1 MAGGPVAR
9 PYAEAMIEIGVEK
22 GLLDT
27 FRENL
32 DFIADTVLADSDF
45 RAFYESPRIDREV
58 KRKLVVGALGQQLH
72 EHVVSLLEM
81 LIEKGRQFALPAI
94 IDQFRELHDEK
105 AGRVSV
111 QVFTARPLESAG
123 AANLASRLTGI
134 LKKEIRLQEE
144 VDATLLGG
152 VVLHVGDTVVDGSL
166 KRRLDTLDRK
176 MRSSGKLNGEGI
188 YED

>member
-9 PYAEAMIEIGVEK
+9 PYAEALIEIGVEQ

-32 DFIADTVLADSDF
+32 EFLAGYFSGNTEF
-45 RAFYESPRIDREV
+45 LAFYESPRIDRQV
-58 KRKLVVGALGQQLH
+58 KRRVIVEAFGPQLH
-72 EHVVSLLEM
+72 EHIISLLEM
-81 LIEKGRQFALPAI
+81 IVEKGRQFALPDI
-94 IDQFRELHDEK
+94 IEHYRELHDEK
-105 AGRVSV
+105 SGRMRV
-111 QVFTARPLESAG
+111 QVFTAMALEP
-123 AANLASRLTGI
+123 AATTEMVIRLAGI

-144 VDATLLGG
+144 VDPSLLGG

-166 KRRLDTLDRK
+166 KRRLETLDRK
-176 MRSSGKLNGEGI
+176 MRSTGKLNGEGI